1 MGFTASWCF
10 CPFNTKHCYGWWKH
24 GWFVSDKWQNSSR
37 TPNTILGNTVALSQ
51 TQVLANVF
59 IWTNNKFLILLIFCS
74 VIFLFLAP
82 KSPVWVLVF
91 RCLCVCLC
99 IYAWLPC
106 GDSVQADLFICSLIC
121 QTRSNTSVPLY
132 QNFFSFIQTEISAQ
146 TDTQVHTRSLL
157 STDHLQSCQCPP
169 AGQSPA
175 RPPYKINEFHGTA
188 AATSNN
194 HALGLYSPKQIN
206 LNHLF
211 EKHAQHDTE
220 IHANLWQT
228 ISKFPFQI

>member
-1 MGFTASWCF
+1 M
-10 CPFNTKHCYGWWKH
+10 
-24 GWFVSDKWQNSSR
+24 VDE
-37 TPNTILGNTVALSQ
+37 NTVGLWVTNDKIPAGHQTQYLVIPWPFHKPRYLPTCLSEPIINFWYCLFSVLWYFCSLLLKALSECWSSA
-51 TQVLANVF
+51 V
-59 IWTNNKFLILLIFCS
+59 
-74 VIFLFLAP
+74 
-82 KSPVWVLVF
+82 
-91 RCLCVCLC
+91 CVCVC